1 MGVYWFG
8 FLMGFGVA
16 LILDAVVWG
25 IKRLP

>member
-16 LILDAVVWG
+16 LIVDGVVWA